1 MGVQLVADPVNRRV
15 RSLADQGFQV
25 LGCLLGSLGFR
36 DQDQVLLLQSV
47 DLLCVA
53 ADLDVVGGGQLFK
66 LVDGLREGLEDLV
79 ELDHAG
85 LVGRQDREANY
96 ACAVSWT
103 GRLGRDAAVALI
115 LSGAANYWVMH
126 LILH

>member
-15 RSLADQGFQV
+15 RSLADEGFQV
-25 LGCLLGSLGFR
+25 LGGLFSRLGFR

-53 ADLDVVGGGQLFK
+53 ADLDVVGGGQLFE

-79 ELDHAG
+79 ELDHVGLSWGDNSERRTMCVRLAG
-85 LVGRQDREANY
+85 LAD
-96 ACAVSWT
+96 
-103 GRLGRDAAVALI
+103 
-115 LSGAANYWVMH
+115 
-126 LILH
+126 